1 MSQIV
6 KFIQTDLGYNNPYS
20 LLTIS
25 QIENKPIETTEVQ
38 NGIQTE
44 NKISKFRISDR
55 KSIHRQTRRS

>member
-6 KFIQTDLGYNNPYS
+6 KFIQTELGYNNPYS

-25 QIENKPIETTEVQ
+25 QIENKSVEKLEVQ
-38 NGIQTE
+38 NAIQTE

-55 KSIHRQTRRS
+55 KSIHRKKTRR

>member
-6 KFIQTDLGYNNPYS
+6 KFIQTELGYNHPYS

-25 QIENKPIETTEVQ
+25 QIENKSVEKLAVQ
-38 NGIQTE
+38 NVIQTE

-55 KSIHRQTRRS
+55 KSIHRKKTRR

>member
-6 KFIQTDLGYNNPYS
+6 KFIQTELGYNHPYS

-25 QIENKPIETTEVQ
+25 QIENKSVEKLEVQ
-38 NGIQTE
+38 NVIQTE

-55 KSIHRQTRRS
+55 KSIHRKKTRR